1 MTDDNN
7 FEEVYQQYKA
17 LVYNVCLNYLLNAN
31 DAQDVAQ
38 EVFIKVYKQLHQF
51 DAKQASIK
59 TWIYR
64 IAINTALDF
73 LKAKKTKKRF
83 GFLVSIFDT
92 DAPQLESKSLHVD
105 HPGIQLEQKEALE
118 KLMKIIYELPE
129 NQKTAIILS
138 KIEGLPQQ
146 EVAVLMD
153 KSVKAVE
160 SLIQRAKDT
169 IGKKLERIEGT

>member
-1 MTDDNN
+1 MNNEIN
-7 FEEVYQQYKA
+7 FEQIYQQYKG
-17 LVYNVCLNYLLNAN
+17 LMYNVCLNYVLNTN

-38 EVFIKVYKQLHQF
+38 EVFIKAYKQLYKF
-51 DAKQASIK
+51 DANQASIK

-64 IAINTALDF
+64 IAINSSLDF

-92 DAPQLESKSLHVD
+92 ESLQLEAKSLHVD
-105 HPGIQLEQKEALE
+105 HSGIQLEQKEALE
-118 KLMKIIYELPE
+118 RLLKIIYELPE
-129 NQKTAIILS
+129 TQKTAIILS

-146 EVAVLMD
+146 EVAALMD

-169 IGKKLERIEGT
+169 IEKKLERTEGI